1 MNKQIV
7 THLIRVISTSTDKN
21 SIYKA
26 LVKLRTDLVKDRHGV
41 ALLLEVDGSIGS
53 LVRLI
58 SKPYEKILEVALSIL
73 GNACTSKEC
82 SKQVRFSI
90 LLLESCEFIRSL
102 TGNSARSSANIINDS
117 QKYSKLEC
125 TVKGV

>member
-1 MNKQIV
+1 MNKQTV
-7 THLIRVISTSTDKN
+7 TNLIKVISKSTDKN

-26 LVKLRTDLVKDRHGV
+26 LVKLRTDLVKDKYGV

-73 GNACTSKEC
+73 GNACTLKEC
-82 SKQVRFSI
+82 SKQVGISI
-90 LLLESCEFIRSL
+90 ETIQNVVNNVRIFIQL
-102 TGNSARSSANIINDS
+102 
-117 QKYSKLEC
+117 
-125 TVKGV
+125 

>member
-1 MNKQIV
+1 MSIQKSIEKERKTMNKQVV
-7 THLIRVISTSTDKN
+7 TNLIKVISKSTDKN

-26 LVKLRTDLVKDRHGV
+26 LVKLRTDLVKDKHGV

-73 GNACTSKEC
+73 GNACTLKEC
-82 SKQVRFSI
+82 SKQVMMVDNYTTLIAMLSFM
-90 LLLESCEFIRSL
+90 FFH
-102 TGNSARSSANIINDS
+102 
-117 QKYSKLEC
+117 
-125 TVKGV
+125 

>member
-1 MNKQIV
+1 MNKQAV
-7 THLIRVISTSTDKN
+7 TNLIKVISKSTDKN

-26 LVKLRTDLVKDRHGV
+26 LVKLRTDLVKDKQGV

-73 GNACTSKEC
+73 GNACTLKEC
-82 SKQVRFSI
+82 SKQVPQLIIQFTSVIFISYVHLYSGNITWCCANSI
-90 LLLESCEFIRSL
+90 DHSK
-102 TGNSARSSANIINDS
+102 
-117 QKYSKLEC
+117 KYS
-125 TVKGV
+125 

>member
-7 THLIRVISTSTDKN
+7 TNLIKVISKSTDKN

-26 LVKLRTDLVKDRHGV
+26 LVKLRTDLVKDKHGV

-73 GNACTSKEC
+73 GNACTLKEC
-82 SKQVRFSI
+82 SKQVDLGRFKI
-90 LLLESCEFIRSL
+90 AELLHYVHSFICRP
-102 TGNSARSSANIINDS
+102 
-117 QKYSKLEC
+117 YY
-125 TVKGV
+125 TVSFQHF